1 MNLLRNMPFWIYGSR
16 SMDPIE
22 QLAEAALQ
30 RDSLRLRSL
39 VQDMTRARFNWSSLP
54 RPQIKD
60 VRLLAIAA
68 ALTELLATRQNQ
80 TPPGWTKEI
89 GALEEP
95 FFLLRSAET
104 MKRLRTLCETQ
115 SPEPMRKRQ
124 LYAPPNFLEFA

>member
-1 MNLLRNMPFWIYGSR
+1 MNSPRNTPFWICGSR
-16 SMDPIE
+16 SMDPLE

-39 VQDMTRARFNWSSLP
+39 VQDMIRSHMNWSSLA
-54 RPQIKD
+54 RPQVKD
-60 VRLLAIAA
+60 PRLLTIAA
-68 ALTELLATRQNQ
+68 ALAELLATRQNQ
-80 TPPGWTKEI
+80 TPPAWTNEI
-89 GALEEP
+89 GALKEP

-104 MKRLRTLCETQ
+104 MKRLRILCETQ

>member
-1 MNLLRNMPFWIYGSR
+1 ME
-16 SMDPIE
+16 PIE

-39 VQDMTRARFNWSSLP
+39 VQDMTRAHTNWNSLP
-54 RPQIKD
+54 RLATKD
-60 VRLLAIAA
+60 TRLLAVAA
-68 ALTELLATRQNQ
+68 SLAELLAARQNQ
-80 TPPGWTKEI
+80 MPPAWTKEI
-89 GALEEP
+89 GALDKP

-104 MKRLRTLCETQ
+104 MKRLRVLCETQ